1 MSRRKLR
8 NMQRR
13 AVNKNITKIRQ
24 LFESQKVKNVSK
36 NIVLLNCFMPKS
48 STQSAIV
55 VQLNSQNG
63 EQ

>member
-24 LFESQKVKNVSK
+24 LFESQ
-36 NIVLLNCFMPKS
+36 LKS
-48 STQSAIV
+48 EKC
-55 VQLNSQNG
+55 L
-63 EQ
+63 